1 MNDAAIDDLR
11 GDVYGVIKAQSKML
25 ANQSKMLANQ
35 TMVIEELVYIS
46 SRLRE
51 QQQSTRRLWKF
62 SIASVC
68 CVFAWACLGV
78 CRRYNTEL
86 TT

>member
-1 MNDAAIDDLR
+1 MNDAAIDELR
-11 GDVYGVIKAQSKML
+11 GDVYGVIKAQSKIL
-25 ANQSKMLANQ
+25 ANQK
-35 TMVIEELVYIS
+35 MVIEELVYLS
-46 SRLRE
+46 LRQK
-51 QQQSTRRLWKF
+51 QQRQSTRRLWKF

-68 CVFAWACLGV
+68 CAFAWAWLGV